1 LWTPIALTI
10 FVSVALDSFLRPRCR
25 TERPEEDRKRHG
37 FDPQRDPKKRAILNA
52 SAEDDFGTILV

>member
-1 LWTPIALTI
+1 VRA
-10 FVSVALDSFLRPRCR
+10 
-25 TERPEEDRKRHG
+25 EEDRKRHG